1 MFRRYAMGLLAAL
14 LVLAAPNLLAQAW
27 PSKPVKIFVA
37 YAAGSPPDVL
47 TRALAA
53 RLQQQYGQSFVVENR
68 PGGNTFIAMQACGTA
83 APDGHTLCVTTNDS
97 LSVNPHLF
105 GKLPYDP
112 DKGFAPVAILA
123 WPNSVIVANSQI
135 GVHQFKDVVA
145 LSKQKPDTLNW
156 GSFGNGSSSH
166 LYLEWIRAR
175 TGWDVTHVPYG
186 GPNLVPAV
194 LSNQV
199 QLTYLAIGALKPHI
213 DSGKLVPLAV
223 AGFQRSPF
231 LPQVPTFAEV
241 GLGEFFVRT
250 WFGLFA
256 PAGVPDAVTQQL
268 NKSVVAIVNDPAFRA
283 NTMDVLTLSP
293 GSETVA
299 EMREYLVKD
308 RLAAADLV
316 RTAKVKLD

>member
-1 MFRRYAMGLLAAL
+1 MFRRYAVWFLTAMMVVGASSA
-14 LVLAAPNLLAQAW
+14 LAQGW
-27 PSKPVKIFVA
+27 PSKAVKIFVA
-37 YAAGSPPDVL
+37 YAPGSPPDVL

-53 RLQQQYGQSFVVENR
+53 RLQQQYGQPFVVENR
-68 PGGNTFIAMQACGTA
+68 PGGNTFIAMQACGMA

-105 GKLPYDP
+105 SKLPYDP
-112 DKGFAPVAILA
+112 DKDFAPVAILA
-123 WPNSVIVANSQI
+123 WPNSVIVATSQV
-135 GVHQFKDVVA
+135 GARQFKDVVA
-145 LSKQKPDTLNW
+145 LSKQKPDSMNW

-175 TGWDVTHVPYG
+175 TGWDVTHVPFG
-186 GPNLVPAV
+186 GPSLMPAV

-223 AGFQRSPF
+223 AGFQRSPY

-250 WFGLFA
+250 WFGLLA
-256 PAGVPDAVTQQL
+256 PAGVPEAIVQEI
-268 NKSVVAIVNDPAFRA
+268 NKSAVAIVNDPAFRTR
-283 NTMDVLTLSP
+283 TMDVLTLTP
-293 GSETVA
+293 GRETAA

-308 RLAAADLV
+308 RLAAAELV